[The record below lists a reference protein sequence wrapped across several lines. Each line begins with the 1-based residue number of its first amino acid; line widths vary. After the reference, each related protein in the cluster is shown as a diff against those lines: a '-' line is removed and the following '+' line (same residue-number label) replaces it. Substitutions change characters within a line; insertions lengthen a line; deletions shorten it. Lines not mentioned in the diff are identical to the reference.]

1 MRSIPTIPTYPK
13 TKSLYDPFHCHLHLG
28 LCGLDYQHPEP
39 IQQMTCT
46 TTALRT
52 DILSGLK
59 SAAIGQIEQAR
70 INVEVYLHNPVGIG
84 EHPDVMAA
92 IQSQLDIIA
101 DQEERISIVDRYFL
115 SHTHKKI
122 EVPN

>member
-1 MRSIPTIPTYPK
+1 
-13 TKSLYDPFHCHLHLG
+13 
-28 LCGLDYQHPEP
+28 
-39 IQQMTCT
+39 MTC

-101 DQEERISIVDRYFL
+101 DQEERIKIVDRYFL
-115 SHTHKKI
+115 SHTHKTL

>member
-1 MRSIPTIPTYPK
+1 
-13 TKSLYDPFHCHLHLG
+13 
-28 LCGLDYQHPEP
+28 
-39 IQQMTCT
+39 MTCT
-46 TTALRT
+46 NGLRS

-84 EHPDVMAA
+84 EHPDVMSA

-101 DQEERISIVDRYFL
+101 DQEERIKIVDRYFL
-115 SHTHKKI
+115 SHIHKTQ

>member
-1 MRSIPTIPTYPK
+1 
-13 TKSLYDPFHCHLHLG
+13 
-28 LCGLDYQHPEP
+28 
-39 IQQMTCT
+39 MTCS

-115 SHTHKKI
+115 SHKHKTI